1 VSSFASMAEAADTR
15 RIAALAR
22 DPAPDKRLAALRLAV
37 EVWRREDERLRRP
50 VEAEMLAILKGLDYF
65 ARVECASEIASRGE
79 APRVLLDFLLTDDP
93 ELHGLLAAVRP
104 LGRTNSRAFT
114 EARAIAPAPRPP
126 EIRTPDADGPE
137 LPAPPSGAPMRDASM
152 REAGM
157 REDGT
162 VRLIKL
168 IEAGDVDAVVHA
180 LACRSGHAPGHLRH
194 IMRAGAVQPL
204 AQVVRDC
211 GFGAALLAALLT
223 LSPSD
228 GRRAPD
234 VIGALLTLEQIDLS
248 AAA

>member
-1 VSSFASMAEAADTR
+1 MAEASNTR
-15 RIAALAR
+15 RITALAR

-37 EVWRREDERLRRP
+37 EVWHREDEGLRRP
-50 VEAEMLAILKGLDYF
+50 VESEMLAILKGLDYF
-65 ARVECASEIASRGE
+65 ARLECASEIASCGE
-79 APRVLLDFLLTDDP
+79 APRAMLDFLLTDDP

-104 LGRTNSRAFT
+104 LGRTNSRAFS
-114 EARAIAPAPRPP
+114 EARAVAPVPRPP
-126 EIRTPDADGPE
+126 KLRPPAADGPS
-137 LPAPPSGAPMRDASM
+137 LDAGKRGA
-152 REAGM
+152 GT

-194 IMRAGAVQPL
+194 VVRAGEVEPL

-228 GRRAPD
+228 GRRAPE
-234 VIGALLTLEQIDLS
+234 IISALLALEQIGLS